1 MQMWLMTSQ
10 GRGSHAGRA
19 TSLRVRTICE
29 RRAWHLPLPWGWGEG
44 ELSSRR
50 FHGASSSEQVTLQT
64 RGQFLAA
71 LDVNVRLAAIWEN
84 HPHHAKATS
93 SLWPCR
99 PPPGEGTRPT
109 SPAKPPSC
117 RPGALTRRSHLCPI
131 AELGFL
137 RISTQK
143 FINAPMDKA
152 RRLLETFARERKAE
166 RIADDLPALDTHPA
180 KTEAAP
186 RSVARTLPVI
196 ASTSLSDFVSCVF
209 VRRARRRPVPGR
221 E

>member
-1 MQMWLMTSQ
+1 M
-10 GRGSHAGRA
+10 
-19 TSLRVRTICE
+19 RTICE
-29 RRAWHLPLPWGWGEG
+29 RRAWHLPLPWGEGWGEG

-99 PPPGEGTRPT
+99 PPPG
-109 SPAKPPSC
+109 
-117 RPGALTRRSHLCPI
+117 ALTRRSHLCPI

-143 FINAPMDKA
+143 LINAPMDKA

-166 RIADDLPALDTHPA
+166 RIADDLPALDYHPA

>member
-1 MQMWLMTSQ
+1 MAGSVSPAARSPSPRPSPQR
-10 GRGSHAGRA
+10 RGSHAGRA

-99 PPPGEGTRPT
+99 PPPG
-109 SPAKPPSC
+109 
-117 RPGALTRRSHLCPI
+117 ALTRRSHLIHNENCCANLAVVEPPIVQKDASPGGYENRMPPVRSLDCSERGHSCP
-131 AELGFL
+131 L
-137 RISTQK
+137 RACLI
-143 FINAPMDKA
+143 P
-152 RRLLETFARERKAE
+152 LLPLSPS
-166 RIADDLPALDTHPA
+166 LPFP
-180 KTEAAP
+180 
-186 RSVARTLPVI
+186 
-196 ASTSLSDFVSCVF
+196 VSCAWKNVSC
-209 VRRARRRPVPGR
+209 ARPPGLPT
-221 E
+221 